1 MASLDTIAPELR
13 LLIYAELLQ
22 FEGTLER
29 AMHKEGE
36 GPNSLERLTAIADT
50 AILCVNRKLL
60 KTDIYQSRHEEALPL
75 FDELNTFRINH
86 HDICLAGGI
95 ANTALSCNEDLVTS
109 AQLTVH
115 DDACR
120 CHYEGLGSLLQW
132 FGGTRYPKLRA
143 LQIEVTTRAFGLFY
157 QSVSRVFRNSGVQLR
172 YTGVAKLDIAL
183 PSNFPRVTVQTTS
196 AIKAWDRFAQL
207 SVQELEA
214 WKITDRPVWMQV
226 HEWNDR
232 PFLAW
237 ARIRAGLPLKRE
249 EAWCVLNPGIERA
262 ELEAQE
268 LSSDT
273 YRKMSEFLR

>member
-22 FEGTLER
+22 FGETLER
-29 AMHKEGE
+29 MMHKEDE
-36 GPNSLERLTAIADT
+36 GSKSFGRPTAIANT
-50 AILCVNRKLL
+50 AILCVSRKL
-60 KTDIYQSRHEEALPL
+60 HEEALPL
-75 FDELNTFRINH
+75 FYELNTLRMH
-86 HDICLAGGI
+86 HYDICLAGGI
-95 ANTALSCNEDLVTS
+95 ANTALSCNEDLVTL
-109 AQLTVH
+109 AELTVH

-132 FGGTRYPKLRA
+132 FDGTRYPRLRY

-157 QSVSRVFRNSGVQLR
+157 QSVSRVFRNTGMQLR
-172 YTGVAKLDIAL
+172 YTGVAKLEIAL
-183 PSNFPRVTVQTTS
+183 PSNFPKLTIQTTS
-196 AIKAWDRFAQL
+196 AIKAWDGFSRL

-214 WKITDRPVWMQV
+214 WKVSDRPVWMQV
-226 HEWNDR
+226 HERNDR

-237 ARIRAGLPLKRE
+237 ARIRAGLPLERS
-249 EAWCVLNPGIERA
+249 EAWCVLNPGIEQG

-273 YRKMSEFLR
+273 YKKMSEFLR